1 MSHFEGGNPRPAG
14 APALSS
20 AFEGF
25 AAEAASRGEPVFD
38 LFYET
43 PWDRTAE
50 AEGVYREI
58 LGSAAVGLSF
68 FAFHFNA
75 PGDFEAVEPE
85 FARYRTDEYALF
97 SSGKIEPVLAEL
109 GIELIGMREIRD
121 ARRQMISK

>member
-1 MSHFEGGNPRPAG
+1 M
-14 APALSS
+14 
-20 AFEGF
+20 
-25 AAEAASRGEPVFD
+25 
-38 LFYET
+38 
-43 PWDRTAE
+43 
-50 AEGVYREI
+50 
-58 LGSAAVGLSF
+58 SF

-97 SSGKIEPVLAEL
+97 SSGKIEPSLAEL